1 MTTYHSHEVN
11 LSKGQRNKS
20 GITIR
25 LNKSDLAGNDSLMLT
40 KRQINQLNKAKKS
53 GVGSDSK
60 ISQTQIRKFIGGN
73 APRIGTSGGG
83 APRMRLFPSIG
94 VSVPRSRSRRSTPN
108 PPTKTKKRWKNHE

>member
-1 MTTYHSHEVN
+1 MTTYHSRKVN
-11 LSKGQRNKS
+11 LSKGQRNKLLTAKNDKS

-53 GVGSDSK
+53 GVRSDLK
-60 ISQTQIRKFIGGN
+60 ISQTQIRKVIGGN

-83 APRMRLFPSIG
+83 APRMGLFPSIG
-94 VSVPRSRSRRSTPN
+94 VSVPR
-108 PPTKTKKRWKNHE
+108 